1 MQVIHKTLTP
11 QWNQTL
17 DFPDDGSQLH
27 LFVKDHNAFLP
38 TTSIGDCIVE
48 YDWINSNQTVDKWI
62 PLQNVSNGEIHIKIT
77 RKTPELKKKS
87 KFDQSDDN
95 VSSHSGISNATKI
108 CGKMRNQLKK
118 VQDLVDDGDL
128 DGLSTFLSEVESSE
142 DIQEEYMVR
151 LEKERALLLDKI
163 NNLHHEISK
172 ANTSSKMHKTF
183 SS

>member
-1 MQVIHKTLTP
+1 MQVIYKTLTP

-48 YDWINSNQTVDKWI
+48 YNCITSNQTVDKWI
-62 PLQNVSNGEIHIKIT
+62 PLQNVSTGEIHIQIT
-77 RKTPELKKKS
+77 RKNPELEKKS
-87 KFDQSDDN
+87 KSDQIADD
-95 VSSHSGISNATKI
+95 VSSHSDISNATKI

-128 DGLSTFLSEVESSE
+128 DGLSTFLSEVETSE
-142 DIQEEYMVR
+142 NTQEEYILR
-151 LEKERALLLDKI
+151 LEKERSLLLNKI
-163 NNLHHEISK
+163 NDLRHEISK
-172 ANTSSKMHKTF
+172 INPSSKMHKTF
-183 SS
+183 SC